1 MSAIKL
7 SIIIVAYKNQS
18 VLARCLNSIP
28 KIPSWEVIVIDNSK
42 KNGGF
47 AVGCNLGA
55 AKATGDYL
63 LFLNPD
69 CVMSEKSVN
78 MLIDHFSK
86 HQSTGIVAPKIVN
99 LMQQPQLSYSL
110 QPTFTSSFFVYS
122 FLGKYLHF
130 LPFVKN
136 HWFDHKIAPHMIQVG
151 AVTGAAFI
159 IPNSLFKKLKGFDE
173 NFFMYWEETDL
184 CRRCLREGKN
194 VVYEPRAVI
203 MHEGAASTPKNN
215 PIVLQWFKQ
224 SRLYFF
230 RKHFGNVRGSIVE
243 YFLRLT
249 ESWSLMLLTI
259 TFFGNLLHTYNQ

>member
-69 CVMSEKSVN
+69 CVMSEKSVKV
-78 MLIDHFSK
+78 LIEHFSK
-86 HQSTGIVAPKIVN
+86 YPSTGIVAPKIVN

-110 QPTFTSSFFVYS
+110 QPTFISSIFVYS

-130 LPFVKN
+130 LPLVKN
-136 HWFDHKIAPHMIQVG
+136 HWFDHKIASHMIQVG

-159 IPNSLFKKLKGFDE
+159 IRNSLFKKLKGFDE
-173 NFFMYWEETDL
+173 HFFMYWEDTDL
-184 CRRCLREGKN
+184 CRRCLVDGN
-194 VVYEPRAVI
+194 TVVYEPSAVI

-215 PIVLQWFKQ
+215 QTVLRWFKQ
-224 SRLYFF
+224 SRQYFF
-230 RKHFGNVRGSIVE
+230 RKHFGNVQGLTVE
-243 YFLRLT
+243 YFLRAA
-249 ESWSLMLLTI
+249 ESWRYALLTLLV
-259 TFFGNLLHTYNQ
+259 FGLLIAIIR